1 MGTNLFLDDG
11 SCLSPRSLLY
21 GSIQSL
27 VVLVLRMI
35 FIKGTSS
42 RSIHTSY
49 KLPVLILSVVV
60 AFDSKYPLLISAYMV
75 RWVCAI

>member
-21 GSIQSL
+21 EGIQPLVAL
-27 VVLVLRMI
+27 VVRMI

-42 RSIHTSY
+42 RSIHISY
-49 KLPVLILSVVV
+49 KLPVLILPVVA